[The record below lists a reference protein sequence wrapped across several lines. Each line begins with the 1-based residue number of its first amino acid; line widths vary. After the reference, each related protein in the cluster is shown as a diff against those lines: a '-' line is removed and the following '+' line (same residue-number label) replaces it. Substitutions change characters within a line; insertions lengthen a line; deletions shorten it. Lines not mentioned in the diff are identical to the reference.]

1 MVIPCH
7 EETCLRGHGALEDAV
22 VGFVCDD
29 MERSSSG
36 NNHLPR
42 QAFEGF
48 LKPGHGPLEL
58 RPRHDAGD
66 LDDEG
71 GIEEVERARVSKSE
85 DAPGVSRPVGTLR

>member
-48 LKPGHGPLEL
+48 LKPAMDHLNFGP
-58 RPRHDAGD
+58 AMM
-66 LDDEG
+66 
-71 GIEEVERARVSKSE
+71 RATSTMKGE
-85 DAPGVSRPVGTLR
+85 